1 MGGGAAARRLF
12 ADVFVGGAAVLLGRD
27 NCVICRGGGFD
38 WINEVNNVIRF
49 GRGLVMELGT
59 RRREERRSE
68 HERSRHY

>member
-1 MGGGAAARRLF
+1 MGGGGPARRLF
-12 ADVFVGGAAVLLGRD
+12 ADVFVGEATMFLGRD

-38 WINEVNNVIRF
+38 WIDEVNSVIRF
-49 GRGLVMELGT
+49 GRGLVMELGR